1 LTIVKSYRRALGT
14 VQYSPIQDY
23 NDPYQNAG
31 MKIDP
36 QTHDRSLYRTLTGL
50 VVPRPIGWV
59 STQSED
65 GTDNLAPYSFFNVA
79 SVDPPILLFS
89 PGDRQDGLTDT
100 AENALAT
107 GEFVVNLVTH
117 EFAEAMNQTSAE
129 LPATESEFDHA
140 GVKRAASDRVD
151 PPRVEGTAAAFECEL
166 HDVID
171 IGSNSLVLGEIVLV
185 HVRDDVTTVEG
196 KVDTSELDIVARLAG
211 RAYDWTTN
219 RFEMERPE

>member
-1 LTIVKSYRRALGT
+1 
-14 VQYSPIQDY
+14 
-23 NDPYQNAG
+23 

-79 SVDPPILLFS
+79 SVDPPILLVS
-89 PGDRQDGLTDT
+89 PGDRRDGLTDT